1 MTNITGPQAIY
12 LDKGI
17 WAISVD
23 TVTTMEIRCT
33 QLTHIKTLHPPL
45 TIIELQPAYSTFS
58 PKIKLPP
65 YFKKYSKGFPAA
77 LKTANLA
84 IPKFS
89 PSSFRI
95 WDAFNVSNITS
106 VETEN
111 LRKLSPAPS
120 IPVAQLKAQITR
132 VRQINPD

>member
-1 MTNITGPQAIY
+1 M
-12 LDKGI
+12 
-17 WAISVD
+17 
-23 TVTTMEIRCT
+23 
-33 QLTHIKTLHPPL
+33 HF
-45 TIIELQPAYSTFS
+45 LQ
-58 PKIKLPP
+58 KLNCPP
-65 YFKKYSKGFPAA
+65 YFKQYSKGFPAA

-95 WDAFNVSNITS
+95 WDAFNVSNITP
-106 VETEN
+106 VQFEN

-132 VRQINPD
+132 VRQITP

>member
-23 TVTTMEIRCT
+23 TVTTMEIRCP

-45 TIIELQPAYSTFS
+45 TITELQPACSAFS

-65 YFKKYSKGFPAA
+65 YFKQYSKGFPST

-84 IPKFS
+84 IQKIFS
-89 PSSFRI
+89 LQFQDLGCI
-95 WDAFNVSNITS
+95 
-106 VETEN
+106 
-111 LRKLSPAPS
+111 
-120 IPVAQLKAQITR
+120 
-132 VRQINPD
+132 